1 MTLRVRVKKG
11 QIGNFDPFG
20 VEIAKTD
27 IFPEISVK
35 NYPGGQIFRILPLA
49 VSPRPVG
56 IVDGGVEIYIVIT
69 SLTVGQCKFIIL
81 N

>member
-1 MTLRVRVKKG
+1 MVNLEVRVKKG

-27 IFPEISVK
+27 IFPEISAK
-35 NYPGGQIFRILPLA
+35 NYPGVQIFRIPALA

-56 IVDGGVEIYIVIT
+56 GCRWWGENLHCHNKSNRGT
-69 SLTVGQCKFIIL
+69 M
-81 N
+81 